1 VSVVAD
7 DGDTAGEP
15 VGDVVGIGVGGGGS
29 ATALRH
35 TTLIRTSASSLA
47 VISHDGIDASSR
59 NGAAALAFR
68 SSPREGSVSP
78 RRPARTGICRAGIPP
93 AGIRMVW
100 RDNLC
105 VVRSINL
112 VFTDETEL
120 VPPIP
125 RFAIGQ

>member
-1 VSVVAD
+1 MSVA
-7 DGDTAGEP
+7 AGEP
-15 VGDVVGIGVGGGGS
+15 VGDVVGVGVGGGGS

-35 TTLIRTSASSLA
+35 TTLIRTSASSLT

-59 NGAAALAFR
+59 NGAGHSA
-68 SSPREGSVSP
+68 
-78 RRPARTGICRAGIPP
+78 CRGFAWF
-93 AGIRMVW
+93 W

-112 VFTDETEL
+112 AFTDETEL

-125 RFAIGQ
+125 RLAIGQ